1 MRLELTMK
9 MLRCLAVLGG
19 LTVSVVLPL
28 QAEILEQILVKVN
41 GEIVTKTEMERR
53 TAAALEEQL
62 RNKSL
67 STADLDDAEFK
78 KAVAQITPQVVL
90 NTIDEML
97 LMQRGR
103 ELGFKLTDERFNE
116 VVANIRK
123 ENNLESDEEWKTA
136 LKQSG
141 LTLET
146 LRGQLERQMIVQRL
160 QQQEVYSRV
169 SISEEEA
176 RAYYKA
182 HRNEFTQEEMVTLRE
197 VLVAL
202 PKAEEGRPADPK
214 AVQAAQDKLE
224 EVQARLEAGEDFAK
238 LAGEVSDA
246 PSRANAGLIGPL
258 ATRELSPNHQQ
269 LLTKLKPGQASDP
282 IETNEGWQIIKL
294 ESRTPE
300 KVTTFEEA
308 REQINQKVFETKQ
321 GGEFQKYLARLRR
334 QAIIEWKNTEVKK
347 AYDQAVAA
355 AQKQTQQPAQQQ
367 DSEQST
373 KS

>member
-1 MRLELTMK
+1 MK
-9 MLRCLAVLGG
+9 KLRCLAVLGV

-41 GEIVTKTEMERR
+41 GEIITKTEMERR
-53 TAAALEEQL
+53 TAAALEERL

-78 KAVAQITPQVVL
+78 NAVAEITPQVVL

-97 LMQRGR
+97 LLQRGR
-103 ELGFKLTDERFNE
+103 ELGITLTDERFTE
-116 VVANIRK
+116 IVANIRK
-123 ENNLESDEEWKTA
+123 ENKLESDEDWKTA
-136 LKQSG
+136 LEQSG

-146 LRGQLERQMIVQRL
+146 LRRQLERQMIVQRL

-182 HRNEFTQEEMVTLRE
+182 HRDEFTQEETVTLRE
-197 VLVAL
+197 LLVAL
-202 PKAEEGRPADPK
+202 PKAQEGSPADPK
-214 AVQAAQDKLE
+214 AVQAAQEKLE
-224 EVQARLEAGEDFAK
+224 KVQAQLEAGGDFAK
-238 LAGEVSDA
+238 LAGELSDA

-258 ATRELSPNHQQ
+258 ATRELSANHQK
-269 LLTKLKPGQASDP
+269 LLAKLEPGQVGEP

-300 KVTTFEEA
+300 KVTSFEEA

-321 GGEFQKYLARLRR
+321 GAEFQKYLARLRR
-334 QAIIEWKNTEVKK
+334 QAIIEWKNSEVKK
-347 AYDQAVAA
+347 AYEQAVAA
-355 AQKQTQQPAQQQ
+355 AQKQVQQPAQQQ
-367 DSEQST
+367 KPQQTST

>member
-1 MRLELTMK
+1 MK
-9 MLRCLAVLGG
+9 MLKCLAILGA
-19 LTVSVVLPL
+19 LTVSLVLPL

-41 GEIVTKTEMERR
+41 GEIVTKTELERR
-53 TAAALEEQL
+53 TAEALEQRL
-62 RNKSL
+62 REKSL
-67 STADLDDAEFK
+67 STADLDDAAFK
-78 KAVAQITPQVVL
+78 KAVAEITPQVVL
-90 NTIDEML
+90 NTIDTML
-97 LMQRGR
+97 LLQRGR
-103 ELGFKLTDERFNE
+103 ELGIKLTDERFNE

-123 ENNLESDEEWKTA
+123 ENKLESDEEWKTA

-141 LTLET
+141 LTLQT

-182 HRNEFTQEEMVTLRE
+182 HRNNFRQEETVTLRE

-202 PKAEEGRPADPK
+202 PKATEGKPTDPK
-214 AVQAAQDKLE
+214 AVQGAQRKLE
-224 EVQARLEAGEDFAK
+224 KVQARLKAGEDFAK
-238 LAGEVSDA
+238 LAGEISDA

-258 ATRELSPNHQQ
+258 ATRELSANHQK
-269 LLTKLKPGQASDP
+269 LLAKLKPGQASEP
-282 IETNEGWQIIKL
+282 VETNEGWQIIKL

-300 KVTTFEEA
+300 KVTSFEDA

-321 GGEFQKYLARLRR
+321 GGEFQKYLGRLRR
-334 QAIIEWKNTEVKK
+334 QAIIEWKNGEVKK

-355 AQKQTQQPAQQQ
+355 AEKQGQQPKPQQ
-367 DSEQST
+367 SAT